1 MKVTVNK
8 NIPTLD
14 FEPISINLVI
24 QTESEL
30 VDLFNR
36 VSARPELFNK
46 DKEYKHWLVNDHDT
60 QVLFD
65 VLCGYIEKR
74 KISREV
80 IENVQSNDADKYM

>member
-8 NIPTLD
+8 NIPTID

-36 VSARPELFNK
+36 VSARPELFAD
-46 DKEYKHWLVNDHDT
+46 DKEYKHWLVNDYGT

-80 IENVQSNDADKYM
+80 IENVQDDSEQYM